1 MLWTPSRYMHEMS
14 ISNRLWLLYYQSCRH
29 FSFKGSTRVRM
40 DRTNSRIALSEL
52 GARRSSLHMLGLIH
66 LLDPFFLKVSSRC
79 SGAAGFLM
87 DMHCHPKIQQ
97 FERHPEL
104 AAIPTYSRIQLFYSR
119 LSSRCVNILNVS
131 YSEDT
136 VPQELPHPKLY
147 DYTILLSLR
156 SCRIQPKNVGS

>member
-1 MLWTPSRYMHEMS
+1 MLWTTSRYMHEMS

-87 DMHCHPKIQQ
+87 DILLHLVGPVYFALSPKNTAVR
-97 FERHPEL
+97 ETPG
-104 AAIPTYSRIQLFYSR
+104 AGGYPYLFA
-119 LSSRCVNILNVS
+119 
-131 YSEDT
+131 DT
-136 VPQELPHPKLY
+136 
-147 DYTILLSLR
+147 TILFATLFAMCEHIKCIL
-156 SCRIQPKNVGS
+156 Q